1 MKGQVVKWQSDEILP
16 KLLFTITV
24 ALTRV
29 VAGSI
34 ACYSDNKW
42 TLFERNLVKFHLERA
57 CNVGCFFEAQVSLP
71 RSSYWSSAVRA
82 LAKQSVE
89 WDINTARCLATFI
102 PLFIRFQLS
111 YLMLQEWTKPG
122 PSRKWVSSNVAK
134 VNEWNPSSSTRLVG
148 FVKSNT

>member
-42 TLFERNLVKFHLERA
+42 TLFARNLVKLQLDKSLQ
-57 CNVGCFFEAQVSLP
+57 CSLP
-71 RSSYWSSAVRA
+71 F
-82 LAKQSVE
+82 LKPKFFFAKE
-89 WDINTARCLATFI
+89 
-102 PLFIRFQLS
+102 QLLKLCS
-111 YLMLQEWTKPG
+111 
-122 PSRKWVSSNVAK
+122 
-134 VNEWNPSSSTRLVG
+134 
-148 FVKSNT
+148 